1 MTTGV
6 SHQTAHGLKGDSDP
20 PSDMVEPK
28 LVDDARK
35 DLLFTE
41 GFSNSKE
48 SWCYWVPFPG
58 VRYYCYG
65 KPASKVGPVEESGP
79 RLPT

>member
-1 MTTGV
+1 MTTEE
-6 SHQTAHGLKGDSDP
+6 SHQTAHGLKGDSGP

-28 LVDDARK
+28 LVGDAQK
-35 DLLFTE
+35 DLLVTE
-41 GFSNSKE
+41 GFSNTNE

-65 KPASKVGPVEESGP
+65 KPASTVGPVDQSER
-79 RLPT
+79 RLPK